1 MFKSSFLFELTY
13 RLKSAS
19 TWLCF
24 IALFLMSYREM
35 LAGEWDLLIQS
46 GRVARNSPY
55 TVYYLFMYYTFW
67 AATVGCALMIPTL
80 LRDLKSGTAELLY
93 SFPIQSKQYFLGKY
107 CASMLIF
114 ILVMSSVAFGFI
126 TMPFVTSALGTHS
139 PTDFISTPWAHIGH
153 AFLLWVLPACFIY
166 GSLTFALTA
175 LTGRN
180 TPVYALMMLAVG
192 LFVTITALYGDGAP
206 KSTLVQ
212 VLDPLGKV
220 TLEGQIYYW
229 TAEERMQRFLSFE
242 GVLLKNRLIYI
253 GIAALFLLYALAKFD
268 LRKLL
273 QISKNR
279 DAKISSKKAISV
291 NDNSPSEGIKPINH
305 DKKTVDTLTFTIPS
319 GSYWLSYAL
328 QAGLRLFT
336 VVLNN
341 KAFYLSMLTLML
353 MLILAGFSYEPASFE
368 GGGTLLPKAFI
379 LLPVLIYPS
388 LIFTLVA
395 AAFFSIELCD
405 RDKSFR
411 LNQLI
416 DTCPVP
422 TWALMLTKLVA
433 VILMALTLALIP
445 GVSLLVIQFS
455 QGFFDTHWLAL
466 TQVTLLVL
474 FPLML
479 TYGLISIICYAVV
492 SRKDLAQ
499 SLAVIICIT
508 PAIFSEVK
516 TVENFMYLWAWPFF
530 VQLSDFD
537 ASAQYLQRNTSFA
550 IYWLSFYAF
559 LLVVAYWFWPRGTNT
574 TAKARWQEA
583 GNRLKPTSL
592 ILSCLFL
599 GTFLW
604 SATDIYTHM
613 IVRNQFQSSDL
624 KHAER
629 ADYEKRYGATRSDLQ
644 AKISYADLTVDLYPT
659 QRRADYSGKFTLQN
673 KGNELINE
681 LVLNYAEFSTV
692 TSLQY
697 NHKLLTPTDVDKQHR
712 RLRFILPTPLAV
724 NATSTLTVE
733 LAVSY
738 QGFSNDEFN
747 YHGTIVRDGSYI
759 TADLWPSFGYDKTRE
774 LDAVGL
780 RHDYGLAKKQQIPS
794 IDQADLVSN
803 LVVSDDADFVISRTK
818 ISTVRDQFA
827 LASGELVENKQQADR
842 STYIYE
848 NNQYTPWQPQM
859 VSARYQRSQAYWQA
873 ENADSAI
880 LIEVY
885 HHPDHGA
892 NISRIIAAAKR
903 TLQQGHQQWGDFPYQ
918 SLRIAE
924 VPNGMTAPQVNGNLV
939 IIPENQTWQ
948 HDYRTPPEMDWIEFQ
963 IARDVSRIWWQKIAI
978 ADVRGHQVLTEGIV
992 ILQGLRAIEQKWGE
1006 SSVAEF
1012 VDQISDS
1019 YFRQR
1024 TTEDGQE
1031 ASILDLE
1038 TEEYAAY
1045 KATLALYSSYQLLG
1059 SEIFDRQL
1067 NLFYRNHLDSN
1078 RYANAGSLLTGLL
1091 DAAPTTNLKIS
1102 LSQLFNATHYYD
1114 FQVESVDISQSN
1126 QRTYQ
1131 LTTKLSATEFIYR
1144 AGKDH
1149 GVDYQGFATV
1159 KVLGGEQGKDVL
1171 YDNLVNFEQGQ
1182 AQLTLQL
1189 AQKPT
1194 QVIINS
1200 QRRLLERSPTNNS
1213 LTF

>member
-139 PTDFISTPWAHIGH
+139 PADFISTPWAHIGH

-212 VLDPLGKV
+212 ILDPLGKV
-220 TLEGQIYYW
+220 TLESQIYYW
-229 TAEERMQRFLSFE
+229 TAEERMQRFLAFE

-253 GIAALFLLYALAKFD
+253 GIAALFLMYAFARFD

-291 NDNSPSEGIKPINH
+291 NDNTATKAINH
-305 DKKTVDTLTFTIPS
+305 HKTMVDELTFTHMPS
-319 GSYWLSYAL
+319 ASYWLSFAVN
-328 QAGLRLFT
+328 AGLRLFT

-341 KAFYLSMLTLML
+341 KAFYLSMLTLLL

-368 GGGTLLPKAFI
+368 GGGKLLPKAFI

-395 AAFFSIELCD
+395 TAFFSIELCD

-411 LNQLI
+411 LHQLV
-416 DTCPVP
+416 DACPVP

-433 VILMALTLALIP
+433 VVLMALTLALIP

-479 TYGLISIICYAVV
+479 TYGLIAIICYAVV

-550 IYWLSFYAF
+550 IYWLSLYAF
-559 LLVVAYWFWPRGTNT
+559 LVVVAYWYWPRGTNT

-583 GNRLKPTSL
+583 SNRLKPISL
-592 ILSCLFL
+592 GLFGLFL
-599 GTFLW
+599 AAFIW
-604 SATDIYTHM
+604 SATDIHANM
-613 IVRNQFQSSDL
+613 IVRNQFKTNDL

-629 ADYEKRYGATRSDLQ
+629 ADYEQRYGVTRTDPQ
-644 AKISYADLTVDLYPT
+644 PKISYADLTIDLYPT
-659 QRRADYSGKFTLQN
+659 QRRANYSGKFTVQN
-673 KGNELINE
+673 KTNEVINE
-681 LVLNYAEFSTV
+681 LVLNHTEFSTI

-697 NHKLLTPTDVDKQHR
+697 NRKLLTSTDEDKLHR
-712 RLRFILPTPLAV
+712 RLRFVLPTPLAA
-724 NATSTLTVE
+724 NETATLTVE

-738 QGFSNDEFN
+738 QGFSNEEFN
-747 YHGTIVRDGSYI
+747 YHGTMVSDGSYI
-759 TADLWPSFGYDKTRE
+759 AADLWPTFGYDKTRE
-774 LDAVGL
+774 LDAAGL
-780 RHDYGLAKKQQIPS
+780 RREYGLAQKKPIPS
-794 IDQADLVSN
+794 IGEADLVSN
-803 LVVSDDADFVISRTK
+803 LVVSDDADLVISRTK
-818 ISTVRDQFA
+818 ISTALNQFA
-827 LASGELVENKQQADR
+827 LAPGELVENQQQADR
-842 STYIYE
+842 STYIFE
-848 NNQYTPWQPQM
+848 NNQYTPWQPHM
-859 VSARYQRSQAYWQA
+859 VSARYQRTQASWQA
-873 ENADSAI
+873 KNADSAV

-885 HHPDHGA
+885 HHPEHGE
-892 NISRIIAAAKR
+892 NVSRIIAAAKHS
-903 TLQQGHQQWGDFPYQ
+903 LEQGHQQWGDFPYR

-948 HDYRTPPEMDWIEFQ
+948 HDYRNPPEMDWIQFQ
-963 IARDVSRIWWQKIAI
+963 IARDVSRIWWQQVAI
-978 ADVRGHQVLTEGIV
+978 ADVRGHKILTEGIAV
-992 ILQGLRAIEQKWGE
+992 LQGLRAIEQKWGE
-1006 SSVAEF
+1006 SSVAAF

-1024 TTEDGQE
+1024 TTEDVQE
-1031 ASILDLE
+1031 ATVLDLE
-1038 TEEYAAY
+1038 IEKYATY

-1059 SEIFDRQL
+1059 SQQFIRQL
-1067 NLFYRNHLDSN
+1067 SLFYRNHTGNTSQ
-1078 RYANAGSLLTGLL
+1078 YANAGSLVTGLL
-1091 DAAPTTNLKIS
+1091 NGAPTTNIKKT
-1102 LSQLFNATHYYD
+1102 LSRLFNATHYYD

-1131 LTTKLSATEFIYR
+1131 LTAKLSATEFIYR

-1149 GVDYQGFATV
+1149 GVDYQGFAKV

-1171 YDNLVNFEQGQ
+1171 YENVLSFEHGK
-1182 AQLTLQL
+1182 AQLKIALT
-1189 AQKPT
+1189 QKPS

-1200 QRRLLERSPTNNS
+1200 QRRLLERSPTNNA